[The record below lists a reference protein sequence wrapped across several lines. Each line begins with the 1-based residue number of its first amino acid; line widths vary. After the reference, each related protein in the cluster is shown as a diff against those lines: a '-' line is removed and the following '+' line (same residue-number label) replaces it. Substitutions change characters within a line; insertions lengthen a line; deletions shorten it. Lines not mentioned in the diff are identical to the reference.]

1 MKEKI
6 FRIGIASTLLL
17 IIVSVFTYVSLA
29 NNSLSTEVIAWG
41 FRRGENNQQPTLDAK
56 AVKIVEQ
63 FDGYTMGNKD
73 KKCVYLTFDA
83 GYEAGYTENILKTL
97 KENDIE
103 ATFFITAHYLNT
115 AEELVLE
122 MIKNG
127 NDVGNHTV
135 NHKCIANLTDEQ
147 IKEEVMKLHNAVFEK
162 TGYEMKYFRPPK
174 GEFSEKSLGTIK
186 QLGYTNVMW
195 SSAYDDW
202 DKNKQGRTEYGK
214 KKILDNLH
222 NGAIILLHSTSEDNM
237 NLLDDLIKEIKNRGY
252 EIKSLDEFEK

>member
-1 MKEKI
+1 MKSLFYEYHVIDIYERVIFLKEKI
-6 FRIGIASTLLL
+6 FRIGISSILLL
-17 IIVSVFTYVSLA
+17 IIVSVFTYVSFA
-29 NNSLSTEVIAWG
+29 NNSLSTEIIAWG
-41 FRRGENNQQPTLDAK
+41 FRRGENNKQPTLDSK

-73 KKCVYLTFDA
+73 KKYVYLTFDA

-97 KENDIE
+97 KENGVE

-135 NHKCIANLTDEQ
+135 NHKCIANLTEEQ

-162 TGYEMKYFRPPK
+162 TGYEMKYFRPP
-174 GEFSEKSLGTIK
+174 
-186 QLGYTNVMW
+186 
-195 SSAYDDW
+195 
-202 DKNKQGRTEYGK
+202 
-214 KKILDNLH
+214 
-222 NGAIILLHSTSEDNM
+222 
-237 NLLDDLIKEIKNRGY
+237 
-252 EIKSLDEFEK
+252 